1 MKIKGIVHTKM
12 KILSS
17 FTHLHLVPNLND
29 WLISVKHK
37 ISYFKEHWGPE
48 FFTFI
53 IWTKTFNFHFWVNY
67 RFKHFS
73 VEIRCFTQSDIQF
86 KGIVHQ
92 KRQFCDPFTPLYVVP
107 NLYGFLLSKIKED
120 IWIYSNRFLS
130 FIIWTKTIKIFLK
143 ISSFLF
149 SFFGWTS
156 SLNTK

>member
-1 MKIKGIVHTKM
+1 MDKRNRAAVEMTDSYNMNENQSELRITFLFTWQKQTCYTQTDMKIKGIVHT

-92 KRQFCDPFTPLYVVP
+92 KRQFCDHLLPFM
-107 NLYGFLLSKIKED
+107 
-120 IWIYSNRFLS
+120 
-130 FIIWTKTIKIFLK
+130 
-143 ISSFLF
+143 LF
-149 SFFGWTS
+149 QTCMAFFCQR
-156 SLNTK
+156 